1 MLHKLISA
9 GQVHGSLYGHGDK
22 AVYIPDVYV
31 RMQNKWSDS
40 FLASNGYLGKSSLP
54 LTRKLTDQVC
64 MSDLS
69 IMLLNVGV
77 QLSFLIS
84 VYSVYYYNTNN
95 IRTCTV
101 Q

>member
-54 LTRKLTDQVC
+54 LTIKLTDQV
-64 MSDLS
+64 
-69 IMLLNVGV
+69 
-77 QLSFLIS
+77 
-84 VYSVYYYNTNN
+84 
-95 IRTCTV
+95 
-101 Q
+101 